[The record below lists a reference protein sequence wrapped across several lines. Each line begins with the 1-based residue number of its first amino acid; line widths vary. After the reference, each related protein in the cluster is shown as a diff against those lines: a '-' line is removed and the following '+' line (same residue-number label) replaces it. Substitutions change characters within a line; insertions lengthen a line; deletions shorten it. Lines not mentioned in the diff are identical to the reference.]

1 MTGEKFVK
9 PIKPRVDINKVNTH
23 IIPFEFEYFEPR
35 TIKEAIELLTK
46 YGNEAKVL
54 AGGTDLIVRM
64 KQRFIEPKYVINIKK
79 IKELS
84 FIEDRGDYLA
94 IGAATKLRE
103 IEKSGI
109 VKRKFTALYEA
120 VRSMAGVQIRNMAT
134 IGGNL
139 CNASPAADTAPP
151 LLVLNASLKLVSRE
165 GEREIPITEFFLG
178 PRKTALKS
186 NELLKEIVIPYEPG
200 CGASFIKLGR
210 RNSFTLSVVAVA
222 TLVKVEENKF
232 KDVRIA
238 LNSVAPI
245 PVRARE
251 AEKYLKGKEVSL
263 SNIVGAAKLVLH
275 DISPISDVRAS
286 AEYRKEMSI
295 VLTKDSLIK
304 SLSRIGVKVGGE
316 VE

>member
-1 MTGEKFVK
+1 VTGEKFVK
-9 PIKPRVDINKVNTH
+9 PIKPKVDINKVNTH

-46 YGNEAKVL
+46 YGNEAKIL

-151 LLVLNASLKLVSRE
+151 LLVFEAKLKIVGSN
-165 GEREIPITEFFLG
+165 GERVVPINEFFLG
-178 PRKTALKS
+178 PGKTVLQP
-186 NELLKEIVIPYEPG
+186 NEILTEIQIPYQPEG
-200 CGASFIKLGR
+200 TSSAFIKIARVAMDLAKV
-210 RNSFTLSVVAVA
+210 NVAVA
-222 TLVKVEENKF
+222 LRTEGSVVRW
-232 KDVRIA
+232 VRIA
-238 LNSVAPI
+238 LGAVAPTPI
-245 PVRARE
+245 RAYKTE
-251 AEKYLKGKEVSL
+251 EFLVGKEFNEENL
-263 SNIVGAAKLVLH
+263 KKAAEIVKTEVKPIT
-275 DISPISDVRAS
+275 DIRST
-286 AEYRKEMSI
+286 AEYRREVSGVI
-295 VLTKDSLIK
+295 VKDAL
-304 SLSRIGVKVGGE
+304 LRAYERISKG
-316 VE
+316 